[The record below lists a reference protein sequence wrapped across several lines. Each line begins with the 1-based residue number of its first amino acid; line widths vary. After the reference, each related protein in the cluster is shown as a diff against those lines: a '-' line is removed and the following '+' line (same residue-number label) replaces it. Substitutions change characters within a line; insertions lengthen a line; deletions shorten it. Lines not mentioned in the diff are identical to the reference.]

1 MWSRLWHLPIAL
13 KLSILGLLSAVVTL
27 VITQYELP
35 PSTPLTISFSP
46 NLVEFR
52 STALHVPAM
61 TQSVTV
67 TNRAETS
74 LTLGPV
80 TIAGPAQ
87 EDFFISE
94 NSCQEKTLPAGGDC
108 RISVIFTPS
117 VDGPRVAEVLFHD
130 AARRESAQL
139 SLQGSTGPPP
149 KTELGQMLLTPNPF
163 DFGGAGNRLGNHCFA
178 HCDQFRFSAVA
189 RRGNRHQRRPS
200 PGLFRWRKRL
210 PAETAGSAHELRD
223 PDYVHSEWRGCQN
236 RHINGRR
243 RKWQQRPSNP
253 ERDWHGGDS
262 ALSSLTRRRPSSS
275 LAYSRQ

>member
-117 VDGPRVAEVLFHD
+117 VDGPRVAEVSFHD

-163 DFGGAGNRLGNHCFA
+163 DFGAREIGAGI
-178 HCDQFRFSAVA
+178 
-189 RRGNRHQRRPS
+189 
-200 PGLFRWRKRL
+200 
-210 PAETAGSAHELRD
+210 TASLTVTNSGSAPLRVVEIVISGAHRQD
-223 PDYVHSEWRGCQN
+223 FSDGESDCRQKQLAQRMSCAIPITFTPSGAGARTATLTVVEE
-236 RHINGRR
+236 NGS
-243 RKWQQRPSNP
+243 K
-253 ERDWHGGDS
+253 ERV
-262 ALSSLTRRRPSSS
+262 ALSGSGMEAIAP
-275 LAYSRQ
+275 